1 MHQGL
6 QAILHVTM
14 VVACTTHARAI
25 LYHDNYISVGL
36 IEVYC
41 ICTECHVVYIA
52 S

>member
-14 VVACTTHARAI
+14 VVARTTHARAI
-25 LYHDNYISVGL
+25 YHDNYISVGL